1 MSKTFTQADVAS
13 HNKPNDLYIIV
24 DEDVYDLT
32 AFQDEHPGTYPS
44 PPLPNPNSH
53 LQITRGGL
61 TSCNN
66 RRKENPHPRSR
77 QRCLEAVLEIPQR
90 RYTQEIQRQVASRLS
105 KHQSRVRASEGG
117 REEGAREAE
126 GGERGRRSCASC
138 CAGERDVRGSG
149 SIWRS
154 DPVCGSE
161 LVSRRELPSPSRS
174 YLRND
179 MT

>member
-44 PPLPNPNSH
+44 PPQPQFPSPRE
-53 LQITRGGL
+53 RGGL
-61 TSCNN
+61 TPCNN
-66 RRKENPHPRSR
+66 RRKENPHPCSR

-90 RYTQEIQRQVASRLS
+90 RHTQEIQGQAARGVS

-117 REEGAREAE
+117 RQEGAREAE
-126 GGERGRRSCASC
+126 GGERGLGSCACC

-161 LVSRRELPSPSRS
+161 LVSRRKLSLSFPELSPP
-174 YLRND
+174 
-179 MT
+179 

>member
-1 MSKTFTQADVAS
+1 MSILVPIA
-13 HNKPNDLYIIV
+13 
-24 DEDVYDLT
+24 
-32 AFQDEHPGTYPS
+32 
-44 PPLPNPNSH
+44 PLPNPNSH
-53 LQITRGGL
+53 PQITRERGGL
-61 TSCNN
+61 TPCNN

-90 RYTQEIQRQVASRLS
+90 RHTQEIQRQAASRLS

-126 GGERGRRSCASC
+126 GGERGRGSCPCC
-138 CAGERDVRGSG
+138 CAGQRDVRGSG
-149 SIWRS
+149 AIWRS
-154 DPVCGSE
+154 DPVRGSE

-179 MT
+179 MI